1 MAQNTGSLVWLT
13 RSHVSFVCIARKFRS
28 VRKEIRFVG
37 KIGKNTVVL
46 KQFFNVLCGSI
57 ALFRRQTR
65 ITNWMRL
72 VSFFLRSKKCTT
84 SICSSFALYLY
95 HPELNRNLCSTHKYR
110 GCCGAFSAPCRNIV
124 MENSW
129 NVYFEQRQNKGNS
142 RIESKCVKEFLCF
155 HSV

>member
-110 GCCGAFSAPCRNIV
+110 GCCGSFFLLHTEILWWKIV
-124 MENSW
+124 GMFIS
-129 NVYFEQRQNKGNS
+129 NKGKTKGIPGLN
-142 RIESKCVKEFLCF
+142 RNV
-155 HSV
+155 